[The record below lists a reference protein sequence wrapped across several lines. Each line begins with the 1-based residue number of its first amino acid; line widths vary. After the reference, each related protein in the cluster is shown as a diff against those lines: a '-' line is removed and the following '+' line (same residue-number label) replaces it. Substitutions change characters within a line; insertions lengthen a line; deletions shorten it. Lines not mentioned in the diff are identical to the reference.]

1 MSKVIVR
8 IENAYSDGHES
19 EAEVSVAAPHG
30 DIEEWWQDEV
40 FPHTGD
46 GHGVDGLGSYY
57 KATIIRAD
65 KKELV
70 GQSMEWA

>member
-1 MSKVIVR
+1 MTTVIVR

-19 EAEVSVAAPHG
+19 QTDVPVRAPGG

-40 FPHTGD
+40 YPHTGD

-57 KATIIRAD
+57 KATIIHAD
-65 KKELV
+65 EEELV
-70 GQSMEWA
+70 GLSMEWA